1 MVQILLI
8 RPWHRVPHTINF
20 RRGWVKELNLS
31 ELGWFGAWTII
42 TETRTQE
49 GISREI
55 LFPEYRYICLVPFL
69 WGTPLHYIGPFL

>member
-8 RPWHRVPHTINF
+8 KPWPKVPHTINF

-31 ELGWFGAWTII
+31 ELGRFGAWTII
-42 TETRTQE
+42 SETRTQE

-55 LFPEYRYICLVPFL
+55 LFPQCRYIYLVPFFGGL
-69 WGTPLHYIGPFL
+69 LYII